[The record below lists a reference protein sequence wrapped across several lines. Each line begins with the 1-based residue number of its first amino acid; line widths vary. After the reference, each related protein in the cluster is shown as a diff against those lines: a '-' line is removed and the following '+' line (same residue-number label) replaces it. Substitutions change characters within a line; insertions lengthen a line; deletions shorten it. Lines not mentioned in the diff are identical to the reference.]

1 MREKCVSGGWNWC
14 FFQVLIE
21 DVGWEERVR
30 LYSLSML
37 RSNSDFGDVV
47 TRCVHML
54 CVLTTNDGHGKETM
68 KKQVGESGVDDL
80 RSGRQLTPPRT

>member
-1 MREKCVSGGWNWC
+1 MEWDGLGEGEGEREREREQCVREMCVRGGWNWC

-21 DVGWEERVR
+21 GVGWEERAR

-47 TRCVHML
+47 TRCVHRWG
-54 CVLTTNDGHGKETM
+54 VLTTNDEE
-68 KKQVGESGVDDL
+68 QVASRRL
-80 RSGRQLTPPRT
+80 